1 MGETV
6 RDVPKPQKEMAEFV
20 HLNAHSSY
28 SLLEAVP
35 SIKALGEKAA
45 EHGMPAIGVADTNNL
60 FGSVEIGEKIADFGV
75 QPIIGS
81 GVSIT
86 MEKDNPNQL
95 LADTGQITLLI
106 QNEIGWRN
114 LTKISSKAS
123 LNGDELGTPQV
134 SFDYLISH
142 AEGLICLTGSMRE
155 GLIGKLLAKKQIDE
169 AEAYILKLNKTF
181 GQNRLYIEL
190 QRHGLE
196 EEIAGEPHLLNCAYT
211 HNIPLVATNDVRY
224 MDKDGE
230 EAFNV
235 MLGIGDSTTVSN
247 PKRRK
252 FSGEHYFKSP
262 EEMLALFKDIPEATA
277 NTLAIAKRCAF
288 KVPLGTYYMPQW
300 IRAQGDERTIDQIM
314 VDESNEGLKKR
325 FDISVKPLYQDEAE
339 IQAKWKEYNDRLD
352 YEIGIIT
359 DMGFPGYFLITSDF
373 IRWAKQHDIPVGPG
387 RGSGAGSLVAW
398 CLDITDIDPIPFEL
412 YFERFL
418 NPERVSMPDF
428 DIDFCRDRRGE
439 VIDYVRRKYGDAAVS
454 QIVTF
459 GTLKAKACIRDV
471 GRVMEMP
478 YSQVNRVAAFIPEG
492 PGNFSIAS
500 VMEDDER
507 LKALYDDDEGVRHV
521 LDIAMRLEGA
531 YRHTSLHAAGVI
543 IADRSI
549 DEICPLYKDPSSPM
563 PAIQLNMNDA
573 EPAGLV
579 KFDFLGLKTLTVID
593 TAMRFIRERGDDP
606 KYHFDINLISL
617 EDVDTFNLLKAGHT
631 VGVFQVESRGMTDF
645 LVRMEPDKFSYLS
658 DVVALYRPG
667 PLESGMTDDFIEC
680 RHGRQAAKYPHEEL
694 EAVLGETFGVPV
706 YQEQVMR
713 MAQVM
718 AGYSLG
724 GADMLR
730 RAMGKKKP
738 SEMAKHREIFA
749 EGSAKLH
756 KLSRE
761 ESDNIFDLMAN
772 FAGYGFNKAHT
783 VAYGWVSY
791 QTAYIKTHFPLEF
804 MAASMTLDSGNSDK
818 ILKFKRELE
827 RMKVP
832 LLHPDINQSGQE
844 FRVENGNAIRFA
856 LTALKGSGED
866 AIIFI
871 EKERQEHGNY
881 KDIYDFI
888 ERIPPEFMNRRQLE
902 VLIKAGAFDSMDY
915 ERFWLFKNVDI
926 LLSYM
931 QTYHKEKNSDQI
943 GLFGGA
949 TEISLERPKLRTDV
963 DKWDPFEALD
973 MEQQAIGFYLSS
985 HPLNIYGDELR
996 AKRYLKEVANL
1007 STMAHDD
1014 IRKAKIAAI
1023 IHEKRELKTKR
1034 GDRMAI
1040 LNISDTSGQ
1049 EEVAVFPKD
1058 YIKFEET
1065 IDRGRPVFMTIALG
1079 VDGERVRMNVADISD
1094 LESTLSTE
1102 NALNIRLKDMNALVK
1117 LKEVWAK
1124 QDTGKTECKLSY
1136 HAPNVGEVVVGLNR
1150 PIQAGKRLMYQ
1161 LESLSGVEVQ

>member
-1 MGETV
+1 MPES
-6 RDVPKPQKEMAEFV
+6 DSAQKKMASFV

-35 SIKALGEKAA
+35 SVKALGKMAA
-45 EHGMPAIGVADTNNL
+45 EYGMPAIGVADTNNL
-60 FGSVEIGEKIADFGV
+60 FGSVEIGEKIPDFGV

-95 LADTGQITLLI
+95 VADTGLITLLI
-106 QNEIGWRN
+106 QNEQGWRN

-123 LNGDELGTPQV
+123 LNGDELGTPQI
-134 SFDYLISH
+134 SFDYLKEH
-142 AEGLICLTGSMRE
+142 AEGLICLTASVRE
-155 GLIGKLLAKKQIDE
+155 GYVGKLITQKKPSQ
-169 AEAYILKLNKTF
+169 AEEFVLKLQSIFTE
-181 GQNRLYIEL
+181 NRLYVEL
-190 QRHGLE
+190 QRHGTE
-196 EEIAGEPHLLNCAYT
+196 EEIAAEPLLLEWAYT
-211 HNIPLVATNDVRY
+211 HNIPLVATNDVRFL
-224 MDKDGE
+224 KREQE

-247 PKRRK
+247 PDRRK
-252 FSGEHYFKSP
+252 FTAEHYFKSP
-262 EEMLALFKDIPEATA
+262 DEMLELFKDIPEATA
-277 NTLAIAKRCAF
+277 NTLEIAKRCAF

-300 IRAQGDERTIDQIM
+300 FKEDGDERSVDQIM
-314 VDESNEGLKKR
+314 IDESNEGLKTR
-325 FDISVKPLYQDEAE
+325 FDTFVKPLCADEKE
-339 IQAKWKEYNDRLD
+339 IEAKWKEYNDRLT

-373 IRWAKQHDIPVGPG
+373 IRWAKDNDIPVGPG

-398 CLDITDIDPIPFEL
+398 CLDITDIDPIPFDL

-439 VIDYVRRKYGDAAVS
+439 VIDYVRRKYGDPAVS

-478 YSQVNRVAAFIPEG
+478 FPVVNRVAAFVPEG
-492 PGNFSIAS
+492 PGNFTIEG

-507 LKALYDDDEGVRHV
+507 LRALYDEDEDIKAV
-521 LDIAMRLEGA
+521 LDIAMQLEGA

-543 IADRSI
+543 IADRPI
-549 DEICPLYKDPSSPM
+549 EEICPLYKDPSSPM

-579 KFDFLGLKTLTVID
+579 KFDFLGLKTLTVIQ
-593 TAMRFIRERGDDP
+593 TAMRFIAERGDDP
-606 KYHFDINLISL
+606 QYHFDINLIPM
-617 EDVDTFNLLKAGHT
+617 DDKDTFELLKSGHT
-631 VGVFQVESRGMTDF
+631 IGVFQVESKGMKDF

-680 RHGRQAAKYPHEEL
+680 RHGRQEAKFPHPEL
-694 EAVLGETFGVPV
+694 EPVLGETFGVPV

-724 GADMLR
+724 QADMLR
-730 RAMGKKKP
+730 RAMGKKKV
-738 SEMAKHREIFA
+738 SEMDKHRRIFA
-749 EGSAKLH
+749 EGSEKLH
-756 KLSRE
+756 GLSQAD
-761 ESDNIFDLMAN
+761 SDAIFDLMSN

-791 QTAYIKTHFPLEF
+791 QTAYLKAHFPLEF
-804 MAASMTLDSGNSDK
+804 MAASMTLDRGNSDK
-818 ILKFKRELE
+818 VLKFKRELE

-832 LLHPDINQSGQE
+832 LLNPDINKSGVE
-844 FRVENGNAIRFA
+844 FRVENGDSIRFA
-856 LTALKGSGED
+856 LAALKGSGED
-866 AIIFI
+866 AVAFI
-871 EKERQEHGNY
+871 EKERKENGDY
-881 KDIYDFI
+881 EDIYDFM

-902 VLIKAGAFDSMDY
+902 VLIKAGAFDAMGY
-915 ERFWLFKNVDI
+915 ERSALFKNADI

-949 TEISLERPKLRTDV
+949 TEVTLERPPLRTDF

-985 HPLNIYGDELR
+985 HPLNIYDAELR
-996 AKRYLKEVANL
+996 GKRDLKEVANL
-1007 STMAHDD
+1007 NHLAQSD
-1014 IRKAKIAAI
+1014 IKKAKIAAI

-1040 LNISDTSGQ
+1040 LLISDTSGQ

-1065 IDRGRPVFMTIALG
+1065 INKGRPVFMKISLG
-1079 VDGERVRMNVADISD
+1079 VDGERIRMNVEDMSD
-1094 LESTLSTE
+1094 LESTLSSE
-1102 NALNIRLKDMNALVK
+1102 NSLNIHLKDVQALDK
-1117 LKEVWAK
+1117 LKEVWAG
-1124 QDTGKTECKLSY
+1124 QENGKTECKLTY
-1136 HAPNVGEVVVGLNR
+1136 HAPNVGEVVVRLNR
-1150 PIQAGKRLMYQ
+1150 PVQAGKRLMYQ
-1161 LESLSGVEVQ
+1161 LESIAGLEVR

>member
-1 MGETV
+1 MTESAKAPV
-6 RDVPKPQKEMAEFV
+6 EMAKFV

-35 SIKALGEKAA
+35 SVKALAKKAA
-45 EHGMPAIGVADTNNL
+45 EYGMPALGVADTNNL
-60 FGSVEIGEKIADFGV
+60 FGSVEIGETLPGFGV
-75 QPIIGS
+75 KPIIGS
-81 GVSIT
+81 SVSIT
-86 MEKDNPNQL
+86 MEKDSPTQL
-95 LADTGQITLLI
+95 QADTGLITLYI
-106 QNEIGWRN
+106 QNEQGWRN

-123 LNGDELGTPQV
+123 LNGDELGTPQI
-134 SFDYLISH
+134 SFEVL
-142 AEGLICLTGSMRE
+142 AEHSAGLICSTCNARE
-155 GLIGKLLAKKQIDE
+155 GYVGKLIQKDKASE
-169 AEAYILKLNKTF
+169 AEQFILKLKDLF
-181 GQNRLYIEL
+181 DQNRLYIEL
-190 QRHGLE
+190 QRHGME
-196 EEIAGEPHLLNCAYT
+196 EEILSEPHLLDWAYK
-211 HNIPLVATNDVRY
+211 HNLPLVATNDIRF
-224 MDKDGE
+224 MKKEQE

-235 MLGIGDSTTVSN
+235 MLGVGDGTTVSN
-247 PKRRK
+247 PARRK
-252 FSGEHYFKSP
+252 FTAEHYFKTP
-262 EEMLALFKDIPEATA
+262 DEMIALFKDVPEAVE
-277 NTLAIAKRCAF
+277 NTLVIAQRCSF

-300 IRAQGDERTIDQIM
+300 FKEEGDDRSVDQIM
-314 VDESNEGLKKR
+314 VDEAREGLAER
-325 FDISVKPLYQDEAE
+325 FETFVKPVCKDDAE
-339 IQAKWKEYNDRLD
+339 IAAKQKEYNERLD

-373 IRWAKQHDIPVGPG
+373 IRWAKKHDIPVGPG

-398 CLDITDIDPIPFEL
+398 CLDITDIDPIPFDL

-439 VIDYVRRKYGDAAVS
+439 VIDYVRRKYGDPAVS

-478 YSQVNRVAAFIPEG
+478 FPVVNRVAAFVPEG
-492 PGNFSIAS
+492 PGNFTIEG
-500 VMEDDER
+500 VMADDER
-507 LKALYDDDEGVRHV
+507 LRALYDEDEEVKAV
-521 LDIAMRLEGA
+521 LDIAMELEGA

-543 IADRSI
+543 IADRPLE
-549 DEICPLYKDPSSPM
+549 EICPLYKDPSSPM
-563 PAIQLNMNDA
+563 PAIQLNMVDA
-573 EPAGLV
+573 ESAGLV
-579 KFDFLGLKTLTVID
+579 KFDFLGLKTLTVIH

-606 KYHFDINLISL
+606 KYNFDINLISL
-617 EDVDTFNLLKAGHT
+617 EDKKTFDLLKAGHT
-631 VGVFQVESRGMTDF
+631 CGVFQVESKGMTDF

-680 RHGRQAAKYPHEEL
+680 RHGRQEAKFPHPEL
-694 EAVLGETFGVPV
+694 EPVLGETFGVPV

-738 SEMAKHREIFA
+738 SEMAKQREIFA

-756 KLSRE
+756 NLKRE
-761 ESDNIFDLMAN
+761 ESDAIFDLMAN

-791 QTAYIKTHFPLEF
+791 QTAYLKAHFPLEF
-804 MAASMTLDSGNSDK
+804 MAASMTLDRGNSDK
-818 ILKFKRELE
+818 VLKFKRELE

-832 LLHPDINQSGQE
+832 LLNPDINKSGSE
-844 FRVENGNAIRFA
+844 FRVENGEAIRFA
-856 LTALKGSGED
+856 LTALKGSGEE
-866 AIIFI
+866 AVAFI
-871 EKERQEHGNY
+871 EKERQENGNY
-881 KDIYDFI
+881 KDIYDFM

-915 ERFWLFKNVDI
+915 ERSVLFQNADV

-931 QTYHKEKNSDQI
+931 QMYHKEKNSDQI

-949 TEISLERPKLRTDV
+949 TEVTLERPKLNLEKDR
-963 DKWDPFEALD
+963 WDPFEALD
-973 MEQQAIGFYLSS
+973 KEQQAIGFYLSS
-985 HPLNIYGDELR
+985 HPLNIYDAELR
-996 AKRYLKEVANL
+996 SKRDLKEVANL
-1007 STMAHDD
+1007 NTLALGDVK
-1014 IRKAKIAAI
+1014 KAKIAAI

-1040 LNISDTSGQ
+1040 LNISDSSGQ

-1065 IDRGRPVFMTIALG
+1065 IDKGRPVFMKISLG
-1079 VDGERVRMNVADISD
+1079 VDGERVRMNVEDMSD
-1094 LESTLSTE
+1094 LESTLSSE
-1102 NALNIRLKDMNALVK
+1102 NALNIRITDMAAIDK
-1117 LKEVWAK
+1117 LKEVWAG
-1124 QDTGKTECKLSY
+1124 QENGKTECKLIYTS
-1136 HAPNVGEVVVGLNR
+1136 PRVGEIVVQLNR

-1161 LESLSGVEVQ
+1161 LESLAGIEVR

>member
-1 MGETV
+1 MSDETT
-6 RDVPKPQKEMAEFV
+6 PKPPMAKFV

-28 SLLEAVP
+28 SLLEAIP
-35 SIKALGEKAA
+35 SVKALGKKAA
-45 EHGMPAIGVADTNNL
+45 EYGMPAIGVADTNNL
-60 FGSVEIGEKIADFGV
+60 FGSVEIGEKIPDFGV

-86 MEKDNPNQL
+86 MEKDDPNQL
-95 LADTGQITLLI
+95 VAETGLITLLI
-106 QNEIGWRN
+106 QNEKGWRN
-114 LTKISSKAS
+114 LTKISSIGS
-123 LNGDELGTPQV
+123 LNGDKLGTPQ
-134 SFDYLISH
+134 ISIKTLKQYS
-142 AEGLICLTGSMRE
+142 EGLICLTASARE
-155 GLIGKLLAKKQIDE
+155 GFVGKLIGKDQFE
-169 AEAYILKLNKTF
+169 NAEKFIQTLQGIF
-181 GQNRLYIEL
+181 DGNRLYIEL
-190 QRHGLE
+190 QRHGME
-196 EEIAGEPHLLNCAYT
+196 EEIKAEPYLLDWAYQ
-211 HNIPLVATNDVRY
+211 HNIPLVATNDVRFL
-224 MDKDGE
+224 KKENE

-235 MLGIGDSTTVSN
+235 MLGIGDGTTVSN
-247 PKRRK
+247 PNRRK
-252 FSGEHYFKSP
+252 FTAEHYFKSP
-262 EEMLALFKDIPEATA
+262 EEMLELFKDLPEATE
-277 NTLAIAKRCAF
+277 NTLEIAKRCAF

-300 IRAQGDERTIDQIM
+300 FKDDGDERTVDQIM
-314 VDESNEGLKKR
+314 IDEAKEGLKPR
-325 FDISVKPLYQDEAE
+325 FETFVKPTCDGEEAIE
-339 IQAKWKEYNDRLD
+339 AKWKEYNERLD

-359 DMGFPGYFLITSDF
+359 GMGFPGYFLITSDF
-373 IRWAKQHDIPVGPG
+373 IRWAKKNDIPVGPG

-398 CLDITDIDPIPFEL
+398 CLDITDIDPIPFDL

-439 VIDYVRRKYGDAAVS
+439 VIDYVRRKYGDPAVS

-478 YSQVNRVAAFIPEG
+478 YSQVNRVAAFVPEG
-492 PGNFSIAS
+492 PGNFTIEG

-507 LKALYDDDEGVRHV
+507 LRALYDDDEDIKAV
-521 LDIAMRLEGA
+521 LDTAMQLEGA

-579 KFDFLGLKTLTVID
+579 KFDFLGLKTLTVIQ
-593 TAMRFIRERGDDP
+593 TAMRFIRERGDEP
-606 KYHFDINLISL
+606 EYNFDINLISM
-617 EDVDTFNLLKAGHT
+617 EDKATFDLLKAGHT
-631 VGVFQVESRGMTDF
+631 IGVFQVESKGMKDF

-680 RHGRQAAKYPHEEL
+680 RHGRQEAKYPHPAL
-694 EAVLGETFGVPV
+694 EPILGETFGVPV

-756 KLSRE
+756 NLKRE
-761 ESDNIFDLMAN
+761 ESDAIFDLMAN

-791 QTAYIKTHFPLEF
+791 QTAYLKAHFPLEF
-804 MAASMTLDSGNSDK
+804 MAASMTLDRGNSDK
-818 ILKFKRELE
+818 VLKFKRELE

-832 LLHPDINQSGQE
+832 LLNPDINKSGLE
-844 FRVENGNAIRFA
+844 FRVENGESVRFA
-856 LTALKGSGED
+856 LAALKGSGED
-866 AIIFI
+866 AVAFI
-871 EKERQEHGNY
+871 EKERQESGDY
-881 KDIYDFI
+881 KDIYDFM
-888 ERIPPEFMNRRQLE
+888 ERIPPEYMNRRQLE
-902 VLIKAGAFDSMDY
+902 VLIKAGAFDAMGY
-915 ERFWLFKNVDI
+915 ERSVLFKNTDI
-926 LLSYM
+926 LLAYM

-943 GLFGGA
+943 GLFGGGGEV
-949 TEISLERPKLRTDV
+949 TLERPKLRLDV

-973 MEQQAIGFYLSS
+973 REQQAIGFYLSS
-985 HPLNIYGDELR
+985 HPLNIYDAELR
-996 AKRYLKEVANL
+996 AKRDLKEVANL
-1007 STMAHDD
+1007 NALALDD
-1014 IRKAKIAAI
+1014 IKKAKIAAI

-1040 LNISDTSGQ
+1040 LLISDTSGQ

-1065 IDRGRPVFMTIALG
+1065 IDKGRPVFMKISLG
-1079 VDGERVRMNVADISD
+1079 VDGERVRMNVEDMSD
-1094 LESTLSTE
+1094 LESTLSSE
-1102 NALNIRLKDMNALVK
+1102 NSLHIHLKDVSAIEK
-1117 LKEVWAK
+1117 LKEIWAG
-1124 QDTGKTECKLSY
+1124 QESGQTECKVTY
-1136 HAPNVGEVVVGLNR
+1136 NAPNIGEVVVGLNR
-1150 PIQAGKRLMYQ
+1150 PVQAGKRLMYQ
-1161 LESLSGVEVQ
+1161 LESIAGVEIL